1 MKTAEEWMSQ
11 ISGLNEPELLVVNRV
26 AIREIQLDAMKEG
39 MRRAATIAEGET
51 FAIGGIRTVWETA
64 YEQGC
69 NDCEKAILSAA
80 EQLTEKDL
88 CSVPHVTNP
97 SNQKE

>member
-11 ISGLNEPELLVVNRV
+11 MSGLNNPALLTVNRM

-51 FAIGGIRTVWETA
+51 FAVGGVHTEWEVA
-64 YEQGC
+64 YDKGC
-69 NDCEKAILSAA
+69 CDCEKAILTAA

-88 CSVPHVTNP
+88 
-97 SNQKE
+97 

>member
-11 ISGLNEPELLVVNRV
+11 MSGLNNPALLTVNRM

-39 MRRAATIAEGET
+39 MRRAEMLVQKEHNSFSEPNCNGA
-51 FAIGGIRTVWETA
+51 FKTA
-64 YEQGC
+64 R
-69 NDCEKAILSAA
+69 NRMSNAILTA

-88 CSVPHVTNP
+88 
-97 SNQKE
+97 